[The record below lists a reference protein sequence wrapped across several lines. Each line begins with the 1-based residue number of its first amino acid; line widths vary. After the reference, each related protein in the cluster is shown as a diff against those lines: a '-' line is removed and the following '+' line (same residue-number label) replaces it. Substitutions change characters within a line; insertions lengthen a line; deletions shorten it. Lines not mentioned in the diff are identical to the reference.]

1 MKPNVLRKLLRD
13 GATAYGT
20 MITDLRT
27 PIIGQIMAQAGCD
40 FLFFDMEHGP
50 HNMET
55 VADLVRVTRLSGV
68 TPLVRV
74 PDARYHLMCRPL
86 DLGAQGIMIPR
97 IETRAQVEYILESTM
112 YPPRGNRGCSVARGH
127 NDFQSENLCQFTE
140 QANEENLIILQFERR
155 LAVENAEDLLG
166 VPGVGA
172 VIIGPNDLALSL
184 GMRDD
189 DMLRGLE
196 EPIQHVLDACLA
208 QGIPCGIHIGNLEW
222 LAEWQRRGM
231 RLMCYS
237 SDVSFLRSGA
247 ANGISWLKEHAGGR
261 EA

>member
-1 MKPNVLRKLLRD
+1 MKPNVLRELLRD
-13 GATAYGT
+13 NKTAYGT

-27 PIIGQIMAQAGCD
+27 PTIGQIMAQAGCD

-50 HNMET
+50 YNMET

-74 PDARYHLMCRPL
+74 PDARYHLMSRPF

-97 IETRAQVEYILESTM
+97 IETRSQVEYIVESTM
-112 YPPRGNRGCSVARGH
+112 YPPIGNRGCSVGKGH
-127 NDFQSENLCQFTE
+127 NDFQSEGLFQFTE
-140 QANEENLIILQFERR
+140 KANRENLIILQFERR
-155 LAVENAEDLLG
+155 LAVENAQELLS

-189 DMLRGLE
+189 DMLGGLE
-196 EPIQHVLDACLA
+196 EPIQHILDTCLA
-208 QGIPCGIHIGNLEW
+208 LSIPCGIHIGNLEW

-231 RLMCYS
+231 QLMCYS
-237 SDVSFLRSGA
+237 SDIGFLRSGA
-247 ANGISWLKEHAGGR
+247 ASGFSWLKERAEG
-261 EA
+261 E